1 MRNRHLVMKSVAC
14 LLTFVFC
21 YFNVLWAPAQAAL
34 VGTAQ
39 VVAPNANEQTRLRL
53 HVLLARSDVKAQLE
67 AWGVDPQEAQAQVD
81 TLTPQELEELSQRM
95 DEMPA
100 GAGDLAVVAVVLLI
114 AFLAILITDILGYT
128 NIFTFTR

>member
-34 VGTAQ
+34 VSTAQ
-39 VVAPNANEQTRLRL
+39 VVATTENEQTKLRLRA
-53 HVLLARSDVKAQLE
+53 LLARADVKTQLE
-67 AWGVDPQEAQAQVD
+67 AWGVDPQEAQARVD
-81 TLTPQELEELSQRM
+81 TLTAPELEELSNRM
-95 DEMPA
+95 DELPA

>member
-1 MRNRHLVMKSVAC
+1 MKSVAC

-39 VVAPNANEQTRLRL
+39 VVAPTANEQTRLRL
-53 HVLLARSDVKAQLE
+53 HALLARADVKAQLE
-67 AWGVDPQEAQAQVD
+67 AWGVDPQEAQARVD

-100 GAGDLAVVAVVLLI
+100 GAGDLATVAVVLLI